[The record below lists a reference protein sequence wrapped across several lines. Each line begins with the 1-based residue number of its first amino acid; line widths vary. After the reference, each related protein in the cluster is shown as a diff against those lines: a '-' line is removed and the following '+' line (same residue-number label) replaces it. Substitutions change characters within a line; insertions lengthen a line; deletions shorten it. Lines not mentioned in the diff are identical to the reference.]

1 MSLPLSPLPAELLGD
16 ARGSLAE
23 ERSICSAARRVCQP
37 LSGQQVAQA
46 SDGSQQLL
54 QAEGRGSSQR
64 ATPQPPIRFSPS
76 LTASSRFSSIL
87 VSFLFYF
94 FTFAF

>member
-1 MSLPLSPLPAELLGD
+1 MSLPVSPLPAELLGD

-64 ATPQPPIRFSPS
+64 ATPQPPICFSPS

-94 FTFAF
+94 FTFAL